1 VTDAPP
7 TPAGILVEVDDDDPD
22 YLLSDEHLDL
32 DPSAADVISVRVTGP
47 TGGRKASG
55 QDEEAL
61 DAP

>member
-1 VTDAPP
+1 VSDAPP

-22 YLLSDEHLDL
+22 YLLSDEALDL
-32 DPSAADVISVRVTGP
+32 DPSAADIVAVTVTGP
-47 TGGRKASG
+47 SKGRKASG